1 MNKIAYL
8 SNPYPA
14 ISHTFIFREI
24 QSLRKRGIEIA
35 PVSVHP
41 ATDTQKMTA
50 EEQREADRTMVL
62 KNVSLLGIGAALV
75 SVSLN
80 SPKGMARMWL
90 QALGFCFKG
99 PKNPVKAA
107 GYLVEAIILL
117 NWLHKRGISHIHEHF
132 ANPTAMVAMLC
143 KTYGGISY
151 SLTVHG
157 PDVFYAV
164 DSSLLAEKVGNAS
177 FVRCISHYCRSQIM
191 RVTANDQWQKT
202 HVVRCGVD
210 PRSYRSLDRVPN
222 EVARLLCVGRL
233 CPAKGQHILLEACKM
248 LKDDGF
254 SYTLTLVGDG
264 PERGSLEKFCREL
277 KLEDRV
283 FFTGALGQ
291 AEVREE
297 YQAADIFVL
306 PSFAEGVPVVLMEAM
321 AMGLPVV
328 STNITGIPEL
338 VDHDHSGLLATPGD
352 VDDLVRQLQRLL
364 VERQLGER
372 LGRAG
377 TSRVAT
383 LYNQEQNNGDLAR
396 LFKAYGEQHV
406 HP

>member
-24 QSLRKRGIEIA
+24 QSLRKRGMEIA

-50 EEQREADRTMVL
+50 EEQREADGTMVL
-62 KNVSLLGIGAALV
+62 KNVSLFRIGAALV

-117 NWLHKRGISHIHEHF
+117 NWLHKNGISHIHEHF

-157 PDVFYAV
+157 PDVFYTV
-164 DSSLLAEKVGNAS
+164 DSSLLAEKVRNAS

-191 RVTANDQWQKT
+191 RITTNDQWQKT

-210 PRSYRSLDRVPN
+210 PEDFRSPARQPN

-233 CPAKGQHILLEACKM
+233 CPAKGQHILLAACRI
-248 LKDDGF
+248 LKDSGF
-254 SYTLTLVGDG
+254 SFSLTLVGDG
-264 PERGSLEKFCREL
+264 SERGSLEKFCREL
-277 KLEDRV
+277 QLEDRV
-283 FFTGALGQ
+283 LFTGALGQ
-291 AEVREE
+291 AEVREQ

-338 VDHDHSGLLATPGD
+338 IDHGRSGLLATPGD

-364 VERQLGER
+364 VEHPLRKR
-372 LGRAG
+372 LGSAG
-377 TSRVAT
+377 RSRVTA
-383 LYNQEQNNGDLAR
+383 LYDQEQNNGDLAR
-396 LFKAYGEQHV
+396 LFEKYGDQHA